1 MTALVESLPLL
12 LLKARENSISL
23 LRPIFTDYGLTE
35 QQWRVIKVVEQFG
48 EINAQELAHETCIL
62 SPSLSRIIARLDTD
76 GILIRRIDASD
87 QRAISLRLSAKGKR
101 LHKKIAPKLK
111 AQYQTLAQSVG
122 KDTISDL
129 VGLLEDFSSVEV
141 PQKKKH

>member
-1 MTALVESLPLL
+1 MTNLVESLPLL

-48 EINAQELAHETCIL
+48 EINAQELASETCIL
-62 SPSLSRIIARLDTD
+62 SPSLSRIIARLDAE
-76 GILIRRIDASD
+76 GILIRRTDTVD

-111 AQYQTLAQSVG
+111 AQYQTLTQTVG
-122 KDTISDL
+122 KETISDL
-129 VGLLEDFSSVEV
+129 VCLLQDFSAVEIA
-141 PQKKKH
+141 HR